1 MKHVYYTI
9 GAEVENQL
17 LYLNFGP
24 RQLTTYLG
32 HEPYK
37 SLLYPTK
44 ASALNVLDSIKSSSC
59 LRPTSGLRFDINAS
73 ANCSFE
79 LDDLKLI
86 TVTYEICND

>member
-59 LRPTSGLRFDINAS
+59 LRPS
-73 ANCSFE
+73 SFE